1 MEMLYYCCQSN
12 DNCQGGAAD
21 TDWGAPASVC
31 CARVEESVDLQQC
44 RSLVKAHEA
53 EELTEG
59 NAVGR
64 GFAVDPEGD
73 PREHIDEDARG
84 VHLDDKVAHATT
96 QVKGHQESGE
106 RP

>member
-1 MEMLYYCCQSN
+1 MEMLYYYCQSS
-12 DNCQGGAAD
+12 DRCQGGAAD
-21 TDWGAPASVC
+21 WRAPAFVC
-31 CARVEESVDLQQC
+31 CGRVEESVDLQQWRC
-44 RSLVKAHEA
+44 LVKSHEA
-53 EELTEG
+53 ENLTKG